1 MQKPALG
8 KGGTYNLEW
17 IALTACWLSQSA
29 ERIKYDR
36 RMRKDGLITLT
47 SRGLYCKK
55 GDFYVDPWKPVK
67 RAVLTH
73 AHADHTYR
81 GNEHYLV
88 PAEGERLSR
97 IRLGDEADISTQKY
111 GETAV
116 MNGVK
121 VSFHPAGHVLGSS
134 QVRVEYGGEI
144 WVISGDYKLMPDATC
159 APFEPVKCHH
169 FITEATF
176 GLPIYRWQPTEFI
189 FEEINSW
196 WRRNREKGKA
206 SVIFAYSLGK
216 SQRVMNGIDRSI
228 GPIFTHGAVERLTQ
242 AYREHAVDMPAT
254 TYVGSV
260 ENKKDFVGSLVV
272 APPSAQQAVG
282 WLRRFGSHST
292 GFASGWMMVRGA
304 RRQRAVDRGF
314 VLSDHADWPELL
326 QAITSSEAE
335 TVYVTHGFSEEVVRW
350 LNENGQHAVPLKTQ
364 FVGDIAEESIE
375 RNE

>member
-1 MQKPALG
+1 M
-8 KGGTYNLEW
+8 
-17 IALTACWLSQSA
+17 
-29 ERIKYDR
+29 
-36 RMRKDGLITLT
+36 MRKNSLITLT
-47 SRGLYCKK
+47 GSGLYCKK
-55 GDFYVDPWKPVK
+55 GDFYIDPWKPVK
-67 RAVLTH
+67 KAVLTH

-81 GNEHYLV
+81 GNQHYLV

-97 IRLGDEADISTQKY
+97 IRLGDEADISTQSY
-111 GETAV
+111 GETV
-116 MNGVK
+116 DLNGVK
-121 VSFHPAGHVLGSS
+121 VSFHPAGHVLGSA
-134 QVRVEYGGEI
+134 QVRVEYKGEI

-159 APFEPVKCHH
+159 APFEPVKCQH

-176 GLPIYRWQPTEFI
+176 GLPIYRWQPTEFV
-189 FEEINSW
+189 FEEINTW

-206 SVIFAYSLGK
+206 SVLFAYSLGK

-242 AYREHAVDMPAT
+242 AYREHGVDLPKT

-260 ENKKDFVGSLVV
+260 ENKQEFVGSLIM
-272 APPSAQQAVG
+272 APPSAQQSVG
-282 WLRRFGSHST
+282 WLRRFGTHST

-326 QAITSSEAE
+326 TAIKASEAE

-350 LNENGQHAVPLKTQ
+350 LNENGQNAVPLKTQ
-364 FVGDIAEESIE
+364 FVGDVAEENVETVEETILG
-375 RNE
+375 